1 MFLQKL
7 SPAPLIIWWYL
18 RFVIWGYLV
27 IPESKHDRVCYG
39 GIGHRRVSGELEGAY
54 NSRHAY
60 QQLEKRACHCQP
72 ITLCFESSAVA
83 MPVSSDINHLTKNMD
98 TWTFWYV
105 EAIPNSL
112 PQQRLQ
118 AYSENY
124 VEWIVSWPWNESW
137 IADIKF
143 LPCLVWPLLTKL
155 VFQN

>member
-1 MFLQKL
+1 MFLQIL
-7 SPAPLIIWWYL
+7 SPVPLIIWWYL

-105 EAIPNSL
+105 EAIPHSL
-112 PQQRLQ
+112 PQSRLTG
-118 AYSENY
+118 AAKTM
-124 VEWIVSWPWNESW
+124 WNELSLGLEMNLESP
-137 IADIKF
+137 ISNS
-143 LPCLVWPLLTKL
+143 CHVW
-155 VFQN
+155 FGRYWQS